1 MGKPKFS
8 LEKKSNGSSI
18 SLELS
23 NLKKDYLEL
32 VDKYQKV
39 LQDNES
45 LNAIINTV
53 VAHDSLM
60 EDQLDDELQQV
71 KYLANHDPLTN
82 IYNRLSF
89 NDFIQ
94 RQVDRN
100 LTKGNRFSLIM
111 FDVDHFKQINDV
123 FGHSRGD
130 EVLVAITQGI
140 KRLLPDSCIF
150 CRWGGEEFMILLP
163 DFTGSQ
169 AYDLAQYLR
178 ISVEKITIPEG
189 GRLSC
194 SFGVT
199 EYQSGE
205 PTSVLY
211 ERVDRF
217 VYEAKENGRN
227 QVIGN

>member
-178 ISVEKITIPEG
+178 ISVEKISIPEG